1 MVAFLYDSLEA
12 AAPALQGCGA
22 SIPST
27 ATPKGSLEKNRRRSK
42 SNQPQSGKACEMRLP
57 RTNTSFMYKWAQASG
72 PVINP
77 MWWARYPIGLGHM
90 LTDSERPQPLP
101 SRSPVVITVTAT
113 WAPLS
118 PSSPPLPTI
127 TAPTA
132 ATMQAAALR
141 RQFFDHHLAPTSSAA
156 IAALRSG
163 SVPGLPPQGSYHLSR
178 NACPSGWVDLSE
190 RVGLYAGLCGAD
202 GARYMASARA
212 PAVKGSGHLVRKGTG
227 GRSSV
232 R

>member
-1 MVAFLYDSLEA
+1 V
-12 AAPALQGCGA
+12 
-22 SIPST
+22 
-27 ATPKGSLEKNRRRSK
+27 GSLSHWAGLHAH
-42 SNQPQSGKACEMRLP
+42 SFQPP
-57 RTNTSFMYKWAQASG
+57 T
-72 PVINP
+72 
-77 MWWARYPIGLGHM
+77 
-90 LTDSERPQPLP
+90 LP
-101 SRSPVVITVTAT
+101 SRPPVVVVVTVTAT

-118 PSSPPLPTI
+118 PSSLRFRPS
-127 TAPTA
+127 PTA

-141 RQFFDHHLAPTSSAA
+141 RQLLDLHLSPTSSSA

-163 SVPGLPPQGSYHLSR
+163 SVPGLTPQGSYHLPQH
-178 NACPSGWVDLSE
+178 ACPSGWVDLSE
-190 RVGLYAGLCGAD
+190 RVGLFAGLCGAD